1 MTAARLRSAF
11 WTSPLVH
18 GSHCLRTSR
27 PIWPL
32 FLGTPCRP
40 ASSDV
45 LVRAAGGSRHGVV
58 DRLRESRKPH
68 AGSRD
73 CAGARDRHPLFPR
86 RRTMETSAPV
96 ADGECIVVDLRRL
109 FWSGA
114 GVRDDGR
121 AAGGGTAVY
130 VA

>member
-18 GSHCLRTSR
+18 GSHCLPTSR

-58 DRLRESRKPH
+58 DRLRVSRKSH

-73 CAGARDRHPLFPR
+73 CAGARLARPESHSHGKPQQDTCVEASLLD
-86 RRTMETSAPV
+86 ES
-96 ADGECIVVDLRRL
+96 
-109 FWSGA
+109 
-114 GVRDDGR
+114 
-121 AAGGGTAVY
+121 
-130 VA
+130 